1 VTPDEIGDPH
11 GLGIRC
17 LVNGELRQSSNTRH
31 LIFNVFD
38 QIAHLSRAM
47 TLEPGD
53 IIFTGTPG
61 GVGLAM
67 KPPQWL
73 KAGDKVL
80 VEIDRIGAI
89 EATMR
94 PEAL

>member
-1 VTPDEIGDPH
+1 M
-11 GLGIRC
+11 
-17 LVNGELRQSSNTRH
+17 
-31 LIFNVFD
+31 FNVYD

-67 KPPQWL
+67 QPPQWL
-73 KAGDKVL
+73 KAGDKVR
-80 VEIDRIGAI
+80 VEIDRIGSI
-89 EATMR
+89 EAEMQ
-94 PEAL
+94 PERASQADSSWR